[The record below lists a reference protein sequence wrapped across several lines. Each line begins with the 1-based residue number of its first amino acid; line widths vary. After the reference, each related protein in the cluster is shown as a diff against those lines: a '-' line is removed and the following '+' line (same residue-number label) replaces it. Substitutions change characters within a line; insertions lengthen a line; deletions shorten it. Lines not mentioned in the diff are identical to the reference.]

1 MSLFVGSIG
10 FGLVTA
16 SILAIAAVG
25 FTLQI
30 GIANLFNLT
39 YGVTMIACAFF
50 AYEFNQAGL
59 NIWLCM
65 PLAAAFGTVLSVGL
79 NRILFRPFA
88 RRGTSLFGMVIVTM
102 AASFLIGNIMLAIW
116 GPNYFTYRLSQGS
129 TIQAGGIILTES
141 QVAII
146 VLAVVLMLGLHFLLR
161 GTKIGQAM
169 RATASNPTLARASG
183 IRTSAMIDIVWA
195 LSGALSGVAGVA
207 LVMNTSS
214 FDFSSGASFMIVVV
228 AAAVLGGVG
237 RPYGAMLGALI
248 VGLATEISPVF
259 LSPAY
264 KNVVAFVIL
273 VLVILA
279 RPQGLLATARAFS
292 AGQAEEAVA

>member
-1 MSLFVGSIG
+1 MSLLVGSIG

-39 YGVTMIACAFF
+39 YGVTMIACAFV
-50 AYEFNQAGL
+50 AYGFNQAGL

-65 PLAAAFGTVLSVGL
+65 PLAALFGMVFSVGL
-79 NRILFRPFA
+79 NRLLFRPFV

-102 AASFLIGNIMLAIW
+102 AASFLIGNVMLAIW
-116 GPNYFTYRLSQGS
+116 GAHYFTYQISQGA
-129 TIQAGGIILTES
+129 TVRLGDIILTES
-141 QVAII
+141 QLAII
-146 VLAVVLMLGLHFLLR
+146 ALAVVIMLGLHLLLR
-161 GTKIGQAM
+161 GTKLGQAM

-183 IRTSAMIDIVWA
+183 IRTSAMIDVVWA
-195 LSGALSGVAGVA
+195 ISGALTGVAGVA

-214 FDFSSGASFMIVVV
+214 FNFSSGAAFMIVVV

-237 RPYGAMLGALI
+237 QPYGAMLGALI
-248 VGLATEISPVF
+248 VGLATEIAPVVISPN
-259 LSPAY
+259 Y

-273 VLVILA
+273 IAIILV
-279 RPQGLLATARAFS
+279 RPQGLLATARAFAAS
-292 AGQAEEAVA
+292 QLQEVAA

>member
-1 MSLFVGSIG
+1 MSLFIASIG

-50 AYEFNQAGL
+50 AYGFNQAGL

-65 PLAAAFGTVLSVGL
+65 PLAGLFGMVFSVAL
-79 NRILFRPFA
+79 NRFLFRPFV

-102 AASFLIGNIMLAIW
+102 AASFLIGNVMLAIW
-116 GPNYFTYRLSQGS
+116 GAHYFTYQLSQGRTLRLGS
-129 TIQAGGIILTES
+129 IVLTES
-141 QVAII
+141 QLAII
-146 VLAVVLMLGLHFLLR
+146 GLSVILMLGLHLLLR
-161 GTKIGQAM
+161 GTKLGQAM

-183 IRTSAMIDIVWA
+183 IRTSTMIDVVWA
-195 LSGALSGVAGVA
+195 LSGFLSGVAGVA

-214 FDFSSGASFMIVVV
+214 FNFSSGAAFMIIVV

-248 VGLATEISPVF
+248 VGLATEITPVV

-264 KNVVAFVIL
+264 KNVIAFLILIVI
-273 VLVILA
+273 IMM
-279 RPQGLLATARAFS
+279 RPQGLLATAQAFS
-292 AGQAEEAVA
+292 AGQLQEASA

>member
-1 MSLFVGSIG
+1 MSLLVASIG

-25 FTLQI
+25 FTMQI

-39 YGVTMIACAFF
+39 YGVTMIACAFV
-50 AYEFNQAGL
+50 AYAFNQAGL

-65 PLAAAFGTVLSVGL
+65 PLAALFGMVFSVGL
-79 NRILFRPFA
+79 NRLLFRPFV

-102 AASFLIGNIMLAIW
+102 AASFLIGNVMLAIW
-116 GPNYFTYRLSQGS
+116 GAHYFTYRISQGA
-129 TIQAGGIILTES
+129 TVRLGDIILTES
-141 QVAII
+141 QLAII
-146 VLAVVLMLGLHFLLR
+146 ALAVVLMLALHLLLR
-161 GTKIGQAM
+161 GTKLGQAM

-183 IRTSAMIDIVWA
+183 IRTSAMIDVVWA
-195 LSGALSGVAGVA
+195 ISGALTGVAGVT

-214 FDFSSGASFMIVVV
+214 FNFSSGAAFMIIVV

-237 RPYGAMLGALI
+237 QPYGAMLGAVI
-248 VGLATEISPVF
+248 VGLATEIAPVVISPD
-259 LSPAY
+259 Y

-273 VLVILA
+273 IAIILV

-292 AGQAEEAVA
+292 AGQLQEVAA